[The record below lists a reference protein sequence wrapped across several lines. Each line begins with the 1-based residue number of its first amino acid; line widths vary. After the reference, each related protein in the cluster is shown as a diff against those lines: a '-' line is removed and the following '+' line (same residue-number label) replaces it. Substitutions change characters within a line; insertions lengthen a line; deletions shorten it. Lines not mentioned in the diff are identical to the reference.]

1 MARTKEQIIA
11 EALQLDE
18 KERAEMAHQLLVSLE
33 PVAEDP
39 AEIEQAWIEEA
50 LRRSAEME
58 SGEVE
63 GIPVD
68 EVLRR
73 IRASRR

>member
-50 LRRSAEME
+50 LRRDAEME

>member
-1 MARTKEQIIA
+1 MARTKEQIVA

-50 LRRSAEME
+50 LRRDAEME

-63 GIPVD
+63 GIPLD
-68 EVLRR
+68 EVFRR

>member
-39 AEIEQAWIEEA
+39 VEIEQAWIAEA
-50 LRRSAEME
+50 LRRRAEME
-58 SGEVE
+58 SGEVV
-63 GIPVD
+63 GIPVE
-68 EVLRR
+68 EVLREL
-73 IRASRR
+73 RAELD

>member
-18 KERAEMAHQLLVSLE
+18 KERAEMAYQLLVSLE

-50 LRRSAEME
+50 LRRDAEME

-63 GIPVD
+63 GIPLD
-68 EVLRR
+68 EVFRR

>member
-1 MARTKEQIIA
+1 MARTMEQIIA

-18 KERAEMAHQLLVSLE
+18 KERAQMAHQLLVSLE

-50 LRRSAEME
+50 LRRNAEME